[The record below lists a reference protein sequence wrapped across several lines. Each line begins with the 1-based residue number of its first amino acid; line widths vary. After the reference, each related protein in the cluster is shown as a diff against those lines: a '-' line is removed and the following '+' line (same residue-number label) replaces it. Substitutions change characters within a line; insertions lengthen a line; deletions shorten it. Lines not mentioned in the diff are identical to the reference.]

1 MSLIDKAVM
10 NFVLIGDI
18 HSQFS
23 RFEQAVN
30 YCLSTIENCHLI
42 LLGDAFD
49 SRCEISNSVEVYK
62 LIRELQEKNLATLL
76 HSNHQ
81 WKLQRYLYGN
91 NIKIDDALRKTLND
105 FENSDVDMSELKTW
119 LESLPFAL
127 SFKDQNQQE
136 YRCAHAYHSSK
147 LLVPPK
153 YNEIYKIHTVSKT
166 MKEKL
171 IYGIHHSEG
180 KRLFWWETPSGHN
193 WIRCSG
199 HYHTLQ
205 INYKNKA
212 IVLDSSCGDSHG
224 LLSAYDVNSKSL
236 YQF

>member
-1 MSLIDKAVM
+1 M

-23 RFEQAVN
+23 RFNQAVN
-30 YCLSTIENCHLI
+30 YCLNSIEDCHLI

-49 SRCEISNSVEVYK
+49 SRGESSDSVGVYK

-91 NIKIDDALRKTLND
+91 NVKIDEALQRTLND
-105 FENSDVDMSELKTW
+105 FEASDVGKSELLQW
-119 LESLPFAL
+119 LESLPYAL
-127 SFKDQNQQE
+127 SFKDQHQQE
-136 YRCAHAYHSSK
+136 YRCAHVYHSSK

-153 YNEIYKIHTVSKT
+153 YDEIYKIHIVSKT
-166 MKEKL
+166 MRDKL
-171 IYGIHHSEG
+171 IYGLHQSEG
-180 KRLFWWETPSGHN
+180 KRLFWWENTSPHD

-224 LLSAYDVNSKSL
+224 LLSAYDVNTKSL

>member
-1 MSLIDKAVM
+1 M

-23 RFEQAVN
+23 RFEQAVD
-30 YCLSTIENCHLI
+30 YCLSTIEDCYLI

-62 LIRELQEKNLATLL
+62 LIRELQDKNLATLL

-91 NIKIDDALRKTLND
+91 DIKIDDALRKTLND
-105 FENSDVDMSELKTW
+105 FENSDVEQSELKTW
-119 LESLPFAL
+119 LESLPYAL

-153 YNEIYKIHTVSKT
+153 YDEIYKIHTVSR
-166 MKEKL
+166 MMRDKL
-171 IYGIHHSEG
+171 IYGIHQSEG
-180 KRLFWWETPSGHN
+180 KRLFWWETPSNHQ

-205 INYKNKA
+205 INYKNRA